1 MCIISNNVCVNL
13 LWIMNALSIYFTDVL
28 EEALL
33 ETDHNGILTDVL
45 LMMMTAIFSLQEQ
58 EEAEE
63 EELSKQDE
71 AVTGGISYLLAKC
84 L

>member
-1 MCIISNNVCVNL
+1 MS
-13 LWIMNALSIYFTDVL
+13 FTDVL

-71 AVTGGISYLLAKC
+71 AVTGGISYLLARVH
-84 L
+84 LVLTLSVYLYVFSRLVYLL